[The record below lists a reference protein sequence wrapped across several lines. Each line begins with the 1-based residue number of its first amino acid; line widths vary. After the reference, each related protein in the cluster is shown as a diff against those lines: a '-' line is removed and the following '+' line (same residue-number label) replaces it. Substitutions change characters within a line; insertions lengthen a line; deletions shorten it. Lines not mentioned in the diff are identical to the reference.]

1 MSALDVYRITD
12 ELDDDMSEVLAAR
25 LEARGKHPVFLG
37 MLEQYLDAMSIDSAR
52 LVLDMGCGTG
62 VAARTLA
69 RRAGFAGRV
78 VGVDRSPFLIAAAD
92 RLAREEGLSARLE
105 FRTGDTHSLAIA
117 DASFDAVVAHTLIS
131 HVEDPA
137 AVLAEMRRIVRPG
150 GMIGVFDGDYASIT
164 YAQDDLEQTKQ
175 DDEAII
181 SAIVTNPRIMRMMP
195 RMIGQA
201 GLELIAAFPNVIA
214 EVGRSDFFTASIA
227 SFRKVLP
234 RSGAWSE
241 EKANA
246 WADDMLRASEQGRF
260 FASTNFY
267 AYVLRRV

>member
-1 MSALDVYRITD
+1 M
-12 ELDDDMSEVLAAR
+12 
-25 LEARGKHPVFLG
+25 
-37 MLEQYLDAMSIDSAR
+37 
-52 LVLDMGCGTG
+52 
-62 VAARTLA
+62 
-69 RRAGFAGRV
+69 
-78 VGVDRSPFLIAAAD
+78 
-92 RLAREEGLSARLE
+92 
-105 FRTGDTHSLAIA
+105 
-117 DASFDAVVAHTLIS
+117 
-131 HVEDPA
+131 
-137 AVLAEMRRIVRPG
+137 
-150 GMIGVFDGDYASIT
+150 
-164 YAQDDLEQTKQ
+164 KQ

>member
-1 MSALDVYRITD
+1 
-12 ELDDDMSEVLAAR
+12 
-25 LEARGKHPVFLG
+25 
-37 MLEQYLDAMSIDSAR
+37 
-52 LVLDMGCGTG
+52 
-62 VAARTLA
+62 
-69 RRAGFAGRV
+69 
-78 VGVDRSPFLIAAAD
+78 
-92 RLAREEGLSARLE
+92 
-105 FRTGDTHSLAIA
+105 
-117 DASFDAVVAHTLIS
+117 
-131 HVEDPA
+131 
-137 AVLAEMRRIVRPG
+137 VLAEMRRLVRPG

-201 GLELIAAFPNVIA
+201 GLELIAAFPHVIA